1 NGDAASV
8 IVRDGVLSNTQLIS
22 NECTIENADGNVN
35 DILVYGIVSVVTVD
49 GGSLDKIY
57 IGGPQ
62 FRGGSNLKLFVN
74 GGEVATV
81 LIDNEGRGG
90 KGESHVELNGGVLR
104 DLYKGTKSGTL
115 VATNGSLEGNVEMGL
130 ASDTVYLNQDA
141 DLSNLEVL
149 DGEGG
154 LICQID
160 SDGSCLENSA
170 MPSFAPAPQHL
181 SANSI
186 NNSDDGRV
194 ITIGAD
200 GQEARFLL
208 NDEDPTDSSGGYRK
222 EDKLYLNTA
231 LTGSS
236 VSEGKPGDTRIIHW
250 DTIHIGDARDRKS

>member
-1 NGDAASV
+1 
-8 IVRDGVLSNTQLIS
+8 GVLSYQ
-22 NECTIENADGNVN
+22 
-35 DILVYGIVSVVTVD
+35 
-49 GGSLDKIY
+49 
-57 IGGPQ
+57 
-62 FRGGSNLKLFVN
+62 
-74 GGEVATV
+74 
-81 LIDNEGRGG
+81 
-90 KGESHVELNGGVLR
+90 
-104 DLYKGTKSGTL
+104 YKDTKSGTL

-208 NDEDPTDSSGGYRK
+208 NDEDPTDPSGGYRK

-250 DTIHIGDARDRKS
+250 DTIHIGDASAGRLNLTGDLNSGWDDERKGNMQLDS